1 MAATSS
7 PTGRFAR
14 RSSRGVLLG
23 FSGWRCVSLGAGAAG
38 LLIGLLG
45 GSLLLGMVLLAPF
58 LAATFVRASGLYV
71 VEWTPVVGH
80 WALRKQTHQTR
91 YRARPERPR
100 PAGTLALPGDGAAL
114 RFYIEPEGGICVI
127 HDPHRATLSAVLRV
141 AHPAYALLSPDAQAQ
156 RVSMWG
162 RAIASLGQSSAC
174 AGLQVLEATIPDS
187 GKGIADYYTEH
198 GAHQDGWAQEQYE
211 ALLASSSTGAS
222 THRTTLTLSLDMRRA
237 AGAVKAAGG
246 GVKGAASVLRGDMAA
261 LEYVLRAADLKVVNW
276 LSEGE
281 IAQIVRVA
289 CDPGLGGE
297 FRAQSAGANLTH
309 AGPLGI
315 DELWDRIHHDSG
327 WSRVLWIS
335 EWPRIEVPAHFL
347 HSVIFAPGV
356 RKTLCLSMRP
366 KGTKEAL
373 RAIDKEKTD
382 MESDYRQK
390 RKLGQIHRE
399 SDSQEWDDVIE
410 RERALI
416 SGHADI
422 DFTGWIVVSAPTET
436 VLDAATKQIERAAG
450 QAGCETRVLFGR
462 QMQAFIAAGLPVG
475 RFTL

>member
-1 MAATSS
+1 MAATSA
-7 PTGRFAR
+7 PTARFAR

-23 FSGWRCVSLGAGAAG
+23 FSGWRCVSLGGGAAG
-38 LLIGLLG
+38 LLIGLLA
-45 GSLLLGMVLLAPF
+45 GSLLLGVLALAPF
-58 LAATFVRASGLYV
+58 VVATFVRAGGLYV
-71 VEWTPVVGH
+71 VEWTPVVGE
-80 WALRKQTHQTR
+80 WLVRRQTGQTR

-100 PAGTLALPGDGAAL
+100 PAGTLALPGDAAAL
-114 RFYIEPEGGICVI
+114 RFYIEPDGGICVI

-141 AHPAYALLSPDAQAQ
+141 SHPAYALLSPDAQAQ
-156 RVSMWG
+156 RVSTWG
-162 RAIASLGQSSAC
+162 RAIASLAQSSAC

-187 GKGIADYYTEH
+187 GKGIADYYRGH
-198 GAHQDGWAQEQYE
+198 GAHRGGWAEEQYE
-211 ALLASSSTGAS
+211 ALLASSATGAS
-222 THRTTLTLSLDMRRA
+222 THRTTLTLSLDMNRA
-237 AGAVKAAGG
+237 SGAIKSAGG
-246 GVKGAASVLRGDMAA
+246 GVRGSASVLRGDMAA
-261 LEYVLRAADLKVVNW
+261 LEYVLRSAGLKVVSW
-276 LSEGE
+276 LGE
-281 IAQIVRVA
+281 RDIAEIVRVA
-289 CDPGLGGE
+289 CDPGLGGR
-297 FRAQSAGANLTH
+297 FRSGSPGANLTH
-309 AGPLGI
+309 AGPLGM

-335 EWPRIEVPAHFL
+335 EWPRIEVPAYFL

-390 RKLGQIHRE
+390 RKIGQIQRE
-399 SDSQEWDDVIE
+399 SDSQEWNDVIE

-422 DFTGWIVVSAPTET
+422 DFTGWIVVSAATEAG
-436 VLDAATKQIERAAG
+436 LDAATKQIERAAG

-462 QMQAFIAAGLPVG
+462 QMQAFIAAALPVG